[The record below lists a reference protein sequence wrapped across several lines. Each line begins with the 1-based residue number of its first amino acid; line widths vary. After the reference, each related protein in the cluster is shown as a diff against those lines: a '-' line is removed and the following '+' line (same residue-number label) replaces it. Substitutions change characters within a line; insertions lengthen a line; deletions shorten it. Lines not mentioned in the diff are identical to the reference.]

1 MTSTGERKAK
11 AISQLAR
18 NSNLHFGSTNN
29 YSELVSQSAN
39 DQQHVLNGP
48 VDRQIRYQS
57 NGIPSDGELLAM
69 QQ

>member
-29 YSELVSQSAN
+29 YSELVAHSAN

-69 QQ
+69 Q